1 MALLQQGFPQFD
13 ISSEFLNAGDLG
25 RLVTS
30 CCYLLDRRNIVQP
43 RLRAVRRCA
52 RLRWR
57 TQRTL
62 EDALDDEN
70 DTNEPACQ
78 G

>member
-30 CCYLLDRRNIVQP
+30 CCHLLDRPLMCSHAYVP
-43 RLRAVRRCA
+43 
-52 RLRWR
+52 
-57 TQRTL
+57 
-62 EDALDDEN
+62 
-70 DTNEPACQ
+70 
-78 G
+78 